1 MKPNKY
7 VADFLDSLQRRRLMR
22 RLWLRWLRF
31 FSHKEKVKLP
41 KKMTEAEKIGVSLF
55 LKLMREADSKLYYDI
70 QTQEC
75 FIKSGDGTIYL
86 FLEPSNL
93 KAINTVVGYDIPLQ
107 HQSETFLSE
116 KFRSELNRRRTAFKK
131 EALEKVDH
139 SLHKT
144 FDKILYR
151 KNENNNQ

>member
-1 MKPNKY
+1 MKHKY
-7 VADFLDSLQRRRLMR
+7 VANFWEDVRRRRILT
-22 RLWLRWLRF
+22 RLWLRWVRF
-31 FSHKEKVKLP
+31 LSHKERVKLP
-41 KKMTEAEKIGVSLF
+41 KKMSEAERIGVSLF

-86 FLEPSNL
+86 FLEPRNL

-107 HQSETFLSE
+107 NDSEIFLSE
-116 KFRSELNRRRTAFKK
+116 KFRRELNRRRTTFKK

-144 FDKILYR
+144 FDKILQK
-151 KNENNNQ
+151 KNQ